1 MADRTEIDALLI
13 SALYG
18 ELTPADEARLTAHL
32 ESHPADRTVLA
43 DLTHTRATV
52 RESRILTIQLEPP
65 QSVSALLL
73 QEAARRAPKQAREAA
88 GWFHRF
94 MRSFMVHPA
103 MAAAAMLVLVVGVA
117 GTLYVR
123 NGDQFAGATAP
134 EVARDLQATAREPAA
149 ATPPAPAPTIAPEPA
164 PEPETG
170 RFADTQNGAPADR
183 FGAAA
188 GSGAYRVGL
197 DEADS
202 PKPVLSKPVPQ
213 DDQAVPVGRAKGEKN
228 LVADGEARV
237 AKEAQRGQAQQLALE
252 QPTKPSVSPPAPK
265 LAKKA
270 SSAGRGIEL
279 RSPELAPKD
288 LDDDN
293 VQTYAKKDVARRDL
307 GNANADRAG
316 ATVAALAQAPGAAP
330 SGGGG
335 ATAIPGM
342 MPQQNYAA
350 APPPAADPVAAAPS
364 TPSNRSSDMAKL
376 KAPAKTV
383 SREAVA
389 QKPASSPPPPPA
401 AAEPPSA
408 QRDSRGLAD
417 KLTVSPADTKSAEE
431 KTTEDKALAEWVQK
445 QREQV
450 LAYVK
455 SNNCRAAANA
465 AVAIYNRAP
474 DYYAANIA
482 TDREIK
488 PCLPY
493 VNNERERVDRSRAA
507 AKRANAAD
515 TPAAAPPT
523 RK

>member
-32 ESHPADRTVLA
+32 ESHPADRTALA
-43 DLTHTRATV
+43 DLTHTRATF
-52 RESRILTIQLEPP
+52 RDSRILTVQLEPP

-73 QEAARRAPKQAREAA
+73 QEAARRAPKREVA

-94 MRSFMVHPA
+94 TRSFMLHPA

-123 NGDQFAGATAP
+123 SGDQFSGATAP
-134 EVARDLQATAREPAA
+134 EVARNLEAPVA
-149 ATPPAPAPTIAPEPA
+149 ATA

-170 RFADTQNGAPADR
+170 RLADTQNGAPADR
-183 FGAAA
+183 AGAAA
-188 GSGAYRVGL
+188 GSGAYRGGL
-197 DEADS
+197 DEATA
-202 PKPVLSKPVPQ
+202 PVPAPLEPVPQ
-213 DDQAVPVGRAKGEKN
+213 DDQAAPVGRAKREKN
-228 LVADGEARV
+228 LVADGEAGA
-237 AKEAQRGQAQQLALE
+237 AKEPPRGRAQQLALE
-252 QPTKPSVSPPAPK
+252 QATKPSVSPPAPK
-265 LAKKA
+265 LAKKG

-279 RSPELAPKD
+279 RSPEMAPKD
-288 LDDDN
+288 FDDDKPES
-293 VQTYAKKDVARRDL
+293 YAKLDAKDAKKDVAKRDL
-307 GNANADRAG
+307 GNANADVNRAG
-316 ATVAALAQAPGAAP
+316 TTVADTLAQAPGAAP
-330 SGGGG
+330 SGGAGV
-335 ATAIPGM
+335 TAVPSM
-342 MPQQNYAA
+342 MPQQNYAT
-350 APPPAADPVAAAPS
+350 APPPAADPGASAPS
-364 TPSNRSSDMAKL
+364 TLSNRSSDMAKL

-383 SREAVA
+383 SRDAVA
-389 QKPASSPPPPPA
+389 LKPAPAPPPPPPA
-401 AAEPPSA
+401 ATVAAEPPSA
-408 QRDSRGLAD
+408 PRDSRRLAD
-417 KLTVSPADTKSAEE
+417 KQAVSPADAKSAEE

-474 DYYAANIA
+474 DYYATNIA